1 MTETLYLLDTNIILH
16 YARRSRIQE
25 RIEPQYRL
33 LSGKEVPL
41 TSFVSEAEARSLAQY
56 RGWGDPA
63 LQQLSFVMGSLRLVP
78 IDAPGILDAYVE
90 IDGFSRRQ
98 GIKMGKNDL
107 WIAATAQVS
116 GATLLTT
123 DMDFDHLDGVLLE
136 REWIDPI
143 VERQR

>member
-1 MTETLYLLDTNIILH
+1 MTNRLYLLDTNVVLH
-16 YARRSRIQE
+16 YARRSQVQE
-25 RIEPQYRL
+25 RVEPQYRL
-33 LSGKEVPL
+33 LSGEKAPL
-41 TSFVSEAEARSLAQY
+41 VSFVSEAETRSLATY
-56 RGWGDPA
+56 RGWGESA
-63 LQQLSFVMGSLRLVP
+63 LEQLCFVMGSFRIVP

-107 WIAATAQVS
+107 WIAATAHVS

-123 DMDFDHLDGVLLE
+123 DMDFDHLDGILLE

-143 VERQR
+143 VERQQ

>member
-1 MTETLYLLDTNIILH
+1 M
-16 YARRSRIQE
+16 
-25 RIEPQYRL
+25 
-33 LSGKEVPL
+33 
-41 TSFVSEAEARSLAQY
+41 
-56 RGWGDPA
+56 
-63 LQQLSFVMGSLRLVP
+63 
-78 IDAPGILDAYVE
+78 E